1 MTITMKIINRIA
13 LLNPHNEPDVS
24 VSSIMGTSLVRGGTE
39 GSPLTGC
46 AIGAEVLMIHYSTL
60 LIFFHFF
67 NMVLSSTEYQ
77 ILHQER
83 LYRIM

>member
-1 MTITMKIINRIA
+1 MTITIKIINRIA

-24 VSSIMGTSLVRGGTE
+24 VSSIMGTSLVRGGAE

-46 AIGAEVLMIHYSTL
+46 AIGAELLMVYSTL

-67 NMVLSSTEYQ
+67 NMVLSSTEYR